1 MPVPTTRS
9 AQGPHGEPPIGPWY
23 REPVQVTRDG
33 DGHATGGGGPNGSNA
48 SGASSGAAGDTT
60 SKRPLITE
68 PVPTFET
75 GELFGGDGF
84 GDGFGD
90 GERTMVAALPFE
102 LKPRFTGRGRMLEKL
117 EGHLDR
123 MLGERELAFV
133 VVVGE
138 PGMGKSRL
146 VAELGR
152 IALGRDATTQ
162 VLSGAPDEAGTPHA
176 AIARI
181 LARRFG
187 IATGDTPAEARD
199 KIIAGV
205 AETLPAARVTEVAHL
220 LAHLMR
226 IGFEGS
232 PVVGPLV
239 ESPQQL
245 ESRTFIALR
254 RLLTADAEQHPLLL
268 CFDNLEQA
276 GPETVNLLSYL
287 AAGLRGAR
295 VFLIGTATAA
305 VFDRHPSFGE
315 GDVAPERIEVDKLG
329 PDEAEQLLRELCR
342 SLETI
347 PMRLLVHAR
356 SMGGSPRALHELV
369 RLLLESDCIVRGPG
383 AMWLIDEQKLAA
395 TSLPRSYDEIVAAR
409 LRVMDAHDRRVLEM
423 CAAIGETCW
432 LDAVVAL
439 DRATTPSATRT
450 DPDGP
455 TLAQIA
461 ASGDQ
466 SRVAVT
472 AALTRLVEREWLVE
486 QAESSVPG
494 ERELRF
500 AYANLWSIVY
510 RGADEGRRRADHL
523 TCARWLELR
532 PEGRGPIAQ
541 EDVARHL
548 ELAGE
553 THEAAARYRRAAE
566 AARAV
571 YDNDRAIRLYD
582 RALACTSKAPV
593 GSAAGGDVAARI
605 HLWHD
610 LGSVYELIGDFEA
623 ALGAF
628 ERMLR
633 LSWVVASKTKAAVA
647 FNKMGRV
654 WRRKGD
660 LKLALEYL
668 ERGLELF
675 RNAADARGIAGS
687 LDDIG
692 KVLHLLGR
700 TDEAFAK
707 ITEALSRRGKGGD
720 KRSIAA
726 SLSNLGNVQ
735 IDRGQ
740 YDAALNCHRE
750 ALALRRDAGDR
761 LGVIVS
767 QNNLAV
773 LMFELGDPAEARAG
787 WTAALAE
794 AEDIGALP
802 TSAMILCNLGELALG
817 ENKLEE
823 ARSRLEDALEI
834 IEDIEDRLLE
844 SECCRNLAL
853 LEAQLGH
860 VDAAREFAKR
870 AHDVAAR
877 AGLREQEGLA
887 LLATGQILSTS
898 LFDADQTAVDGLL
911 PDALPAEPY
920 YQQGLELLRAIGN
933 DAEHAKGLEA
943 YGRFLIENGKTL
955 AGKDQLREALA
966 VFTRLGL
973 RRAADVERVLS
984 SV

>member
-1 MPVPTTRS
+1 MPAPTTRTP
-9 AQGPHGEPPIGPWY
+9 ANPRGEAPNAPWY

-33 DGHATGGGGPNGSNA
+33 DGPAGGGGPA
-48 SGASSGAAGDTT
+48 EPSS
-60 SKRPLITE
+60 SRPVITE
-68 PVPTFET
+68 PVPTFES
-75 GELFGGDGF
+75 GELFGGESF

-90 GERTMVAALPFE
+90 GERTMVASLPFE
-102 LKPRFTGRGRMLEKL
+102 LKPRFTGRKRMLERL
-117 EGHLDR
+117 EVHLDK
-123 MLGERELAFV
+123 MLSERELAFAV
-133 VVVGE
+133 IVGE

-152 IALGRDATTQ
+152 TALGRDATTQ

-181 LARRFG
+181 LAARFG
-187 IATGDTPAEARD
+187 IATGDTPADARD
-199 KIIAGV
+199 QIIAGV

-226 IGFEGS
+226 VGFEGS

-239 ESPQQL
+239 EAPQQL
-245 ESRTFIALR
+245 ESRMYIALR
-254 RLLTADAEQHPLLL
+254 RLLAADAEQHPLVL
-268 CFDNLEQA
+268 CFDNLEHA
-276 GPETVNLLSYL
+276 GPETVNLLQYL
-287 AAGLRGAR
+287 AAGLRGSR

-305 VFDRHPSFGE
+305 LFDRHPSFGE
-315 GDVAPERIEVDKLG
+315 GDVTPERVDVDKLL

-342 SLETI
+342 SLDVV
-347 PMRLLVHAR
+347 PPRLIMHAR

-383 AMWLIDEQKLAA
+383 AMWLIDQQKLADIK
-395 TSLPRSYDEIVAAR
+395 LPRSYDEIVAAR
-409 LRVMDAHDRRVLEM
+409 LGVMDPPDRLVLEM
-423 CAAIGETCW
+423 CAAIGATCW

-439 DRATTPSATRT
+439 DRGHSVSAAFATT

-466 SRVAVT
+466 SRLAIT

-486 QAESSVPG
+486 VPESSVPG

-500 AYANLWSIVY
+500 AYPNLWSLVY
-510 RGADEGRRRADHL
+510 RSADDARRRACHL

-566 AARAV
+566 AARSV
-571 YDNDRAIRLYD
+571 YDNERAIRLYD
-582 RALACTSKAPV
+582 RALACTGTPGA
-593 GSAAGGDVAARI
+593 GDVAARI

-660 LKLALEYL
+660 LRLALEYL
-668 ERGLELF
+668 ERGHELF

-707 ITEALSRRGKGGD
+707 ITEALARRGKGGD

-735 IDRGQ
+735 QDRGQ
-740 YDAALNCHRE
+740 FEAALNCHRE
-750 ALALRRDAGDR
+750 ALQLRGAAGDR
-761 LGVIVS
+761 LGMIVS

-773 LMFELGDPAEARAG
+773 LMYKLGDRAEARAG
-787 WTAALAE
+787 WTAALTE
-794 AEDIGALP
+794 AEEIGALP
-802 TSAMILCNLGELALG
+802 TSALVLCNLGELALG

-834 IEDIEDRLLE
+834 IEDIEDLLLE

-853 LEAQLGH
+853 LEGQLGNLEQAQEH
-860 VDAAREFAKR
+860 AARAL
-870 AHDVAAR
+870 DVAAR

-887 LLATGQILSTS
+887 LLATGQVMSTS
-898 LFDADQTAVDGLL
+898 LFDADATVVDDLL
-911 PDALPAEPY
+911 PDALPAETF
-920 YQQGLELLRAIGN
+920 YQRGLELLRAIGN
-933 DAEHAKGLEA
+933 DSEYAKGLEA

-955 AGKDQLREALA
+955 PGKDMLREALA

-973 RRAADVERVLS
+973 RRAEDVEKVLQT
-984 SV
+984 V